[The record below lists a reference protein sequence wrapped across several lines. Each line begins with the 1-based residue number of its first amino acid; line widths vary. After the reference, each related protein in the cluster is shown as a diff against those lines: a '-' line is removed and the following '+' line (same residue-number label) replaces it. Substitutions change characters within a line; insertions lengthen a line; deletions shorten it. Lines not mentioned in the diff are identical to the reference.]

1 MKYAINLT
9 KRAQKDL
16 GKLQEKDLARIL
28 RALRRL
34 EEDPR
39 IGFPLVGRLKGR
51 WKLRVGGFR
60 IIYTINDNELII
72 IVITVGH
79 RRDIYRREV

>member
-1 MKYAINLT
+1 MKYAIHLT

-16 GKLQEKDLARIL
+16 GELQKKDLVRIL

-51 WKLRVGGFR
+51 WKLKVGSLR